1 MLELKHSIAVVVV
14 IPVVDLDREGWV
26 VTGELER
33 LISQGSTLVAME
45 LHVPKLQERRI
56 PSSDYTSSSF
66 QYLRL
71 RD

>member
-33 LISQGSTLVAME
+33 LISQGSTLVTME
-45 LHVPKLQERRI
+45 FYVPKLKARRI